1 MPTTTPSAVAAHITS
16 SWSSRTVVQ
25 VAYAVVHGAQT
36 SNGRSARAAAETS
49 HMACRTGSFAGSSG
63 STSLITTSLSTLAST
78 PRTLG

>member
-1 MPTTTPSAVAAHITS
+1 MPTTTPSTVAAHITS

-36 SNGRSARAAAETS
+36 SNGRSDRAAAETS
-49 HMACRTGSFAGSSG
+49 DLACRRGSFAGSRG
-63 STSLITTSLSTLAST
+63 STSLVTTSLFTLTST